1 MTRALDLQR
10 AARYASKIS
19 MRAASN
25 EVRWATTSELRD
37 SVPVEWSEARRF
49 WAANRFWMET
59 QNLASKR
66 YGGKR
71 KQHWHAMELM
81 ITVLE
86 QALRVTGQYEVGRTH
101 ADDLRL
107 RHIDLAFPHLPAAFD
122 GFTLLHLSDLHL
134 DGSPGL
140 EERILGLIEGQTFDL
155 CVLTGDYRAA
165 VHGPHDRAM
174 RSLERLV
181 GGLDVREG
189 VLAVLGN
196 HDDIHMVRP
205 IEAMGVRLL
214 VNERFALDRD
224 GQRLQFVGTDDVH
237 YYYTDQATVALQAA
251 SEAFT
256 IALIHSPELCDA
268 AAAAGVSLYLCG
280 HTHAGQVCLPRG
292 IPLVKHLRTGRAYY
306 RGCWRHHGMMG
317 VTNSGAGTSGIPV
330 RFNSRGEVLVLH
342 LRREAAAE

>member
-1 MTRALDLQR
+1 
-10 AARYASKIS
+10 

-25 EVRWATTSELRD
+25 DVSWAPTSGL
-37 SVPVEWSEARRF
+37 SNSAPAHWSEERRF

-71 KQHWHAMELM
+71 KQHWYAMALM
-81 ITVLE
+81 IKVLE
-86 QALRVTGQYEVGRTH
+86 QALRVTGYYEAGKAH
-101 ADDLRL
+101 ADDVRL
-107 RHIDLAFPHLPAAFD
+107 RHIELAFPDLPPAFD

-140 EERILGLIEGQTFDL
+140 EEHILRLIAGQTFDL

-165 VHGPHDRAM
+165 VHGPHQQAIRA
-174 RSLERLV
+174 LERLV
-181 GGLDVREG
+181 RGLDTREG

-196 HDDIHMVRP
+196 HDDTHMVRP
-205 IEAMGVRLL
+205 IEAMGVHVL
-214 VNERFALDRD
+214 VNERFVLDRE

-237 YYYTDQATVALQAA
+237 YYYTDQAAVALQAA
-251 SEAFT
+251 RDAFT

-268 AAAAGVSLYLCG
+268 AAEAGVSLYLCG
-280 HTHAGQVCLPRG
+280 HTHAGQVCLPWG
-292 IPLVKHLRTGRAYY
+292 IPLIRHVRAGRAYY
-306 RGCWRHHGMMG
+306 RGCWQHQEMLG

-342 LRREAAAE
+342 LRRKASAGWVRTEP

>member
-1 MTRALDLQR
+1 MGP
-10 AARYASKIS
+10 ASKE
-19 MRAASN
+19 MRWETQSGVLAGMPAQ
-25 EVRWATTSELRD
+25 
-37 SVPVEWSEARRF
+37 WSEARRF

-71 KQHWHAMELM
+71 KQHWYAMM
-81 ITVLE
+81 VMTKVLE
-86 QALRVTGQYEVGRTH
+86 QALRITGYYEAGRAH

-107 RHIDLAFPHLPAAFD
+107 RHIDLAFPDLPPAFD

-140 EERILGLIEGQTFDL
+140 EDRILALIAGQTFDL
-155 CVLTGDYRAA
+155 CALTGDYRAA

-174 RSLERLV
+174 QALERLV
-181 GGLDVREG
+181 RGIDTREG
-189 VLAVLGN
+189 ILGILGN
-196 HDDIHMVRP
+196 HDDTHMVPP

-214 VNERFALDRD
+214 VNERFVLERD

-237 YYYTDQATVALQAA
+237 YYYTDQAAVALQSARD
-251 SEAFT
+251 AFT

-280 HTHAGQVCLPRG
+280 HTHAGQVCLPQG
-292 IPLVKHLRTGRAYY
+292 VPLVKHLRAGRAYY
-306 RGCWRHHGMMG
+306 RGCWHHQGMLG

-342 LRREAAAE
+342 LRRRAHGV

>member
-1 MTRALDLQR
+1 MDPV
-10 AARYASKIS
+10 SNG
-19 MRAASN
+19 MRS
-25 EVRWATTSELRD
+25 ATMSGIWP
-37 SVPVEWSEARRF
+37 SAPAQWSEARQI

-71 KQHWHAMELM
+71 KQHWYAMAVM
-81 ITVLE
+81 IKLLE
-86 QALRVTGQYEVGRTH
+86 QALRVTGQYQAGRAH
-101 ADDLRL
+101 AEDVRL

-140 EERILGLIEGQTFDL
+140 EERILALIEGQTFDL

-214 VNERFALDRD
+214 VNERFAL
-224 GQRLQFVGTDDVH
+224 
-237 YYYTDQATVALQAA
+237 
-251 SEAFT
+251 
-256 IALIHSPELCDA
+256 
-268 AAAAGVSLYLCG
+268 
-280 HTHAGQVCLPRG
+280 
-292 IPLVKHLRTGRAYY
+292 
-306 RGCWRHHGMMG
+306 
-317 VTNSGAGTSGIPV
+317 
-330 RFNSRGEVLVLH
+330 
-342 LRREAAAE
+342 